1 MSIAV
6 RALLALCAF
15 LLLAATAGASNSQTF
30 ADSTGENPAAPDVT
44 SIALSND
51 DAGLITFQ
59 INVSNRPTLTPDM
72 LFWVFLDTDGNP
84 STGDTVANGA
94 DYLIQLIPGF
104 VDLFKWN
111 GSDFA
116 ATPSESTLVYSY
128 ASTGPTI
135 KLNASELGG
144 VKAFNFSVL
153 AISGVAFNSSGV
165 PDLSKSSGDLA
176 PDPGHGMYAYKVL
189 TSVKLTVV
197 SFRIAPAP
205 AKAGKSFAATIGAT
219 ESDTNG
225 PIEKGTVACHAT
237 LGGRPFAGVGGGV
250 VNGLAICEWKLPRT
264 AKGKRL
270 SGTVSV
276 TVQGAT
282 VTRTF
287 SARVS

>member
-1 MSIAV
+1 V
-6 RALLALCAF
+6 RAVVALCAF
-15 LLLAATAGASNSQTF
+15 LLLAVPAGASNSQTF

-44 SIALSND
+44 SIVLSND

-59 INVSNRPTLTPDM
+59 TNVSNRPALTPDM
-72 LFWVFLDTDGNP
+72 LFWVFLDTDDN
-84 STGDTVANGA
+84 SATGDTVANGA
-94 DYLIQLIPGF
+94 DYVIQLVSGF

-111 GSDFA
+111 GSDFV
-116 ATPSESTLVYSY
+116 ATTSESTLVYSY
-128 ASTGPTI
+128 PSTGPTI
-135 KLNASELGG
+135 KVNASELGG

-153 AISGVAFNSSGV
+153 AISGVAFDSSGQ
-165 PDLSKSSGDLA
+165 PDLSRSSADLA
-176 PDPGHGMYAYKVL
+176 PDPGHGMYAYKL
-189 TSVKLTVV
+189 STAVKLNVV
-197 SFRIAPAP
+197 SFRVAPTP

-225 PIEKGTVACHAT
+225 PIEKGTVSCRAT
-237 LGGRPFAGVGGGV
+237 LGGRPFAGVGGGI
-250 VNGLAICEWKLPRT
+250 VNGLAICQWKLPKT

-287 SARVS
+287 AVRVS

>member
-1 MSIAV
+1 M

-15 LLLAATAGASNSQTF
+15 LLLAVPAGASNSQTF

-44 SIALSND
+44 SIAVSND

-84 STGDTVANGA
+84 ATGDTVANGA

-104 VDLFKWN
+104 VDLYKWN
-111 GSDFA
+111 GSDFVS
-116 ATPSESTLVYSY
+116 TPSESTLVYSY

-144 VKAFNFSVL
+144 VKAFDFSVL
-153 AISGVAFNSSGV
+153 AISGVTFDSSGG
-165 PDLSKSSGDLA
+165 PDLSRSSADLA

-189 TSVKLTVV
+189 TAVKLTVV
-197 SFRIAPAP
+197 SFGVAPTP
-205 AKAGKSFAATIGAT
+205 ARAGKSFTATIGAT
-219 ESDTNG
+219 ENDTNG
-225 PIEKGTVACHAT
+225 PIEKGTVACRAT
-237 LGGRPFAGVGGGV
+237 LGGRPFAGVGAGV
-250 VNGLAICEWKLPRT
+250 VNGLAICQWKLPNS